1 MTSLQFTIKVDFFA
15 TVSAGYI
22 ITGHSLSHSL
32 DQFFQNNWFF
42 QKGIIQSFKQLI

>member
-22 ITGHSLSHSL
+22 ITGHIESL